1 MRNKMHGA
9 VLFIKRVAADAQNRK
24 LPGNMATKKGLSK
37 GILTFLNGRC
47 RIFFI
52 FVKLCTTC
60 AELQAKQR
68 GFEQSVVNKEHTLIF
83 LTGFSGSGKST
94 IGPLL
99 ANSLGYEFVDLDQSI
114 EQDTGKTITRIF
126 AEEGEEFFRALELQR
141 LSALV
146 TQNNMII
153 SLGGGALEN
162 DPAYALIQKSGTLVY
177 LKSPS
182 KTLARRLC
190 NKTDR
195 PLLRGEKGR
204 KLSRE
209 EIEEKISTI
218 LAKREPR
225 YESAD
230 ITVETDI
237 KRIGSTV
244 EELTRKIERFV
255 RSASAIADDQ

>member
-1 MRNKMHGA
+1 M
-9 VLFIKRVAADAQNRK
+9 
-24 LPGNMATKKGLSK
+24 
-37 GILTFLNGRC
+37 
-47 RIFFI
+47 
-52 FVKLCTTC
+52 
-60 AELQAKQR
+60 
-68 GFEQSVVNKEHTLIF
+68 NKEHTLIF

-114 EQDTGKTITRIF
+114 EKSAGKSITQIF
-126 AEEGEEFFRALELQR
+126 AESGEEFFRALELRSLTELVKQNR
-141 LSALV
+141 LV
-146 TQNNMII
+146 V
-153 SLGGGALEN
+153 SLGGGVLEN
-162 DPAYALIQKSGTLVY
+162 DQSYALIKKSGTLVY

-182 KTLARRLC
+182 KILARRLC

-209 EIEEKISTI
+209 EIEEKITTI

-225 YESAD
+225 YKSAD

-244 EELTRKIERFV
+244 EELTRKIERYV
-255 RSASAIADDQ
+255 RHTPGTAGDQP

>member
-1 MRNKMHGA
+1 M
-9 VLFIKRVAADAQNRK
+9 
-24 LPGNMATKKGLSK
+24 
-37 GILTFLNGRC
+37 
-47 RIFFI
+47 
-52 FVKLCTTC
+52 
-60 AELQAKQR
+60 
-68 GFEQSVVNKEHTLIF
+68 NKEHTLIF

-114 EQDTGKTITRIF
+114 EKSAGKSITQIF
-126 AEEGEEFFRALELQR
+126 AESGEEFFRALELRSLTELVKQNR
-141 LSALV
+141 LV
-146 TQNNMII
+146 V
-153 SLGGGALEN
+153 SLGGGVLEN
-162 DPAYALIQKSGTLVY
+162 DQSYALIKKSGTLVY

-182 KTLARRLC
+182 KILARRLC

-209 EIEEKISTI
+209 EIEEKITTI

-225 YESAD
+225 YKSAD

-244 EELTRKIERFV
+244 EELTRKIERYV
-255 RSASAIADDQ
+255 RNTPATA

>member
-1 MRNKMHGA
+1 MG
-9 VLFIKRVAADAQNRK
+9 KRYK
-24 LPGNMATKKGLSK
+24 
-37 GILTFLNGRC
+37 
-47 RIFFI
+47 IFFN
-52 FVKLCTTC
+52 FVKLYTIC
-60 AELQAKQR
+60 AKPKVKPKD
-68 GFEQSVVNKEHTLIF
+68 FEKSVVNKEHTLIF

-114 EQDTGKTITRIF
+114 EQRTGKTITRIF
-126 AEEGEEFFRALELQR
+126 AENGEKFFRDLELHT
-141 LSALV
+141 LKGLIE
-146 TQNNMII
+146 QNNLVI
-153 SLGGGALEN
+153 SLGGGVLEN
-162 DPAYALIQKSGTLVY
+162 DQSYALIQKSGTLVY

-195 PLLRGEKGR
+195 PLLKGEKGR

-209 EIEEKISTI
+209 EIEDKITKI

-225 YESAD
+225 YTSAE
-230 ITVETDI
+230 ITVETDV

-244 EELTRKIERFV
+244 EELTRKIERYV
-255 RSASAIADDQ
+255 RNASATTGDQESKGKM